1 MRRIAVTLAF
11 LLLAGSARAAT
22 QTILGGTLSLRGSAD
37 GNPTRRRGLVIAY
50 EDVGTPNVVVGD
62 PTVGGATLRLVA
74 RGEAGTTEQ
83 TFDLPAEGWN
93 AYISR
98 HDWPVYKGFRY
109 TNLATGGAV
118 RSITIERG
126 GFSSPEGT
134 PPPVDPKPGE
144 FRMRITLVGLD
155 GPLDLAPPNPGTG
168 GGIELTLG
176 GGDTYCVAFGDAA
189 GGTVRRNTS
198 RVFLIRAP
206 VAEGCP

>member
-1 MRRIAVTLAF
+1 MRRIALTLVL

-50 EDVGTPNVVVGD
+50 EDVGTPNLVLGD
-62 PTVGGATLRLVA
+62 PTIAGATLRLVV
-74 RGEAGTTEQ
+74 RGDAGTTEQ
-83 TFDLPAEGWN
+83 TFDLPAAGWN
-93 AYISR
+93 AYITR

-109 TNLATGGAV
+109 TNFTTGGAV

-155 GPLDLAPPNPGTG
+155 GPFDVGPPNPGTE
-168 GGIELTLG
+168 GGIELVLG
-176 GGDTYCVAFGDAA
+176 GGDTYCVAFGGAA
-189 GGTVRRNTS
+189 GGTVRKNTS
-198 RVFLIRAP
+198 RTFLIRKP
-206 VAEGCP
+206 LAEGCP